1 MCLESRPE
9 RSTIERKALLN
20 RKGQRGNVYQAH
32 YLEKWNPQA
41 PAYGRFWIDVQSG
54 ERGRRTVSLGRC
66 ATQSVARL
74 RLREYIERAGIN
86 ATSTFGQVPVPGTT
100 FRQQAERWIDS
111 VSIRK
116 RRPVKP
122 ATVYGWQHCLDKW
135 ILPNLG
141 NKLLS
146 EVRNGVLRQFVEIL
160 SAAGLAPKTIVNVV
174 TVVKLVVASAVNEEG
189 DQIHPRIWNH
199 EFIQLPLVI
208 KETQKRPTIN
218 KAEVSALLNS
228 MKGRYAVLV
237 ALVAG
242 TGLRIGEALA
252 VRTQDFDPDCH
263 VLHVQRSVWH
273 RCEQAPKTPN
283 AIRLIDIPEVLAQ
296 VLRRYTQ
303 GVNGYLFTTRAGRIL
318 DPRNSLKALHG
329 AGNRGGF
336 HAFRRFRFSVLR
348 RTRVPENLIK
358 QWLGHSQ
365 NLVDLY
371 AAQLRY
377 DVAYRREWC
386 ERAGLGFEL
395 GELGYKLGSPI
406 RPSLVA

>member
-1 MCLESRPE
+1 
-9 RSTIERKALLN
+9 
-20 RKGQRGNVYQAH
+20 VYQPH

-54 ERGRRTVSLGRC
+54 ERRRKTVSLGRC

-86 ATSTFGQVPVPGTT
+86 ATSAFGQVPVPGTT

-141 NKLLS
+141 DKLLS

-174 TVVKLVVASAVNEEG
+174 TVVKLVVASAVDEEG

-199 EFIQLPLVI
+199 EFIQLPLVM

-252 VRTQDFDPDCH
+252 VRTEDFDPDFH

-283 AIRLIDIPEVLAQ
+283 AIRLVDIPEVLAQ
-296 VLRRYTQ
+296 VLRRYTE
-303 GVNGYLFTTRAGRIL
+303 GMDGYLFTTRAGRVL
-318 DPRNSLKALHG
+318 DPRNSLKALH
-329 AGNRGGF
+329 AAENRGGF

-348 RTRVPENLIK
+348 RAGVPENLIK

-371 AAQLRY
+371 ALQLRY
-377 DVAYRREWC
+377 DMAYRREWC
-386 ERAGLGFEL
+386 ESAGLGFEL
-395 GELGYKLGSPI
+395 GELGYKLGAPI